1 MICFVGDSHAP
12 EMLRKGAQYHGIE
25 ITDSPEYADVVFISQ
40 DTPTNEDGERDLT
53 PIRDLVHSVSCAGT
67 VVLTSQVPVGFT
79 RSLNRA
85 IYYQAETLRIKDA
98 FVRAIYPEQHIVGCA
113 SPKDSL
119 PSGNAENE

>member
-1 MICFVGDSHAP
+1 A
-12 EMLRKGAQYHGIE
+12 
-25 ITDSPEYADVVFISQ
+25 ITDRPEYADVIFISQ
-40 DTPTNEDGERDLT
+40 DTPTNEEGERDLG

-67 VVLTSQVPVGFT
+67 VVLTSQVPVGYT

-113 SPKDSL
+113 DNKPL
-119 PSGNAENE
+119 PSAYLDYLEVFGCPILTMTYEEA